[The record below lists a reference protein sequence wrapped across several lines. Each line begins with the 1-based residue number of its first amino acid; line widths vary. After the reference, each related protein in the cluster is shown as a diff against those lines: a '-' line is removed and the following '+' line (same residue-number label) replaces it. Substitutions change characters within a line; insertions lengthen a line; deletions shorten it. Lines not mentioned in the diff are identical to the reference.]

1 MSEMITPASSL
12 LKYDTP
18 VIILNNNVERALK
31 GNKPKQ
37 EHSTRPL
44 AMPTNGHLEPIKSQ
58 KAEDILPK
66 ILPPKIFE
74 DKGHLWLQQVS
85 ADPATNLDVKR
96 LGLNLDK
103 RLLTVRV
110 YSPLFAVYNI
120 IIIG

>member
-58 KAEDILPK
+58 KAEDI
-66 ILPPKIFE
+66 
-74 DKGHLWLQQVS
+74 
-85 ADPATNLDVKR
+85 
-96 LGLNLDK
+96 
-103 RLLTVRV
+103 
-110 YSPLFAVYNI
+110 
-120 IIIG
+120 